1 VQKYGG
7 TSMGDTNRIQNVA
20 QRVIHYKKQGFSVV
34 VTVSAMSGETDRLI
48 NLAKQITPDPNE
60 RELDMMVS
68 TGEQVSIALLA
79 IALQKLGYEAISMN
93 AYQAG
98 IYTDN
103 KHAKA
108 KIEKI
113 QSQRILNE
121 LEAGRVVIVAGFQG
135 IDEQG
140 DITTLGRGGSD
151 TSAVAIAAALKAQQ
165 CEIYTDV
172 DGVYTADPRLVKSAQ
187 KLKYITFDEMLELAA
202 LGAKVLH
209 SRSIEFAKKYGVSL
223 VVRSSFSQEEGTT
236 IVKEYKGMEN
246 FIVSGITSKK
256 DEAKANLIGLPDQ
269 PGVAALVFERLAKAS
284 VNVNMIAQS
293 SVESEKNNISFTFP
307 LSDLKVAKK
316 VIDDLK
322 TELALEKVLIDENI
336 VMLSMVGIGMKSN
349 SGVAAKMFKVLGDH
363 KINIQMIS
371 TSEIKVSV
379 VIDKNRVDEALNL
392 LHQEFGLDQAR

>member
-1 VQKYGG
+1 MG
-7 TSMGDTNRIQNVA
+7 TTERIQSVA
-20 QRVIHYKKQGFSVV
+20 KRVISYIKQGFSVV

-48 NLAKQITPDPNE
+48 NLAKQITPEPNE

-79 IALQKLGYEAISMN
+79 IALQKFGYQAISMN

-98 IYTDN
+98 ICTDN

-113 QSQRILNE
+113 QNQRILNE
-121 LEAGRVVIVAGFQG
+121 LKEGRVVIVAGFQG
-135 IDEQG
+135 IDEKG

-151 TSAVAIAAALKAQQ
+151 TSAVALGAALKAQR

-172 DGVYTADPRLVKSAQ
+172 DGIYTADPRLVKKAQ

-209 SRSIEFAKKYGVSL
+209 SRSIEFAKKYGVPL
-223 VVRSSFSQEEGTT
+223 VVRSSFNQEEGTT
-236 IVKEYKGMEN
+236 IVKEYEGMEN
-246 FIVSGITSKK
+246 FVVSGITSKK

-269 PGVAALVFERLAKAS
+269 PGVAAVVFERLAKAG

-307 LSDLKVAKK
+307 LSDLAIAKK
-316 VIDDLK
+316 VIEELK
-322 TELALEKVLIDENI
+322 TELSLEKVFIDENI